1 MKLIWNPL
9 RDIFFLFANQNA
21 YNDAGTQKPVNPT
34 TENSFS
40 TTTLENNIPFNP
52 IGTIPKILITQPSAT
67 SNNKLDVETQMPS
80 NKRKRQET
88 NRLCGADN
96 STQTADPLN
105 PLEIPLELPNEK
117 NKFSLTGSNQVQR
130 ETSGQQDQNQWTYT
144 TATGTE
150 CVATSTH
157 PRRYSANLADK
168 AGARATSLRR
178 MGTGKE
184 FPEWTLSTG
193 QIPGLQNLD
202 KKAKEEIQRLLTH
215 TTSNTL
221 FRVAD
226 ILQDYPY
233 RTTNQ
238 ANAYVTT
245 LEVLLK
251 DDQLKLHQYLL
262 QLQDSLQKDLLKSK
276 KKISL
281 SS

>member
-1 MKLIWNPL
+1 M
-9 RDIFFLFANQNA
+9 D
-21 YNDAGTQKPVNPT
+21 
-34 TENSFS
+34 S
-40 TTTLENNIPFNP
+40 
-52 IGTIPKILITQPSAT
+52 
-67 SNNKLDVETQMPS
+67 
-80 NKRKRQET
+80 
-88 NRLCGADN
+88 
-96 STQTADPLN
+96 
-105 PLEIPLELPNEK
+105 
-117 NKFSLTGSNQVQR
+117 
-130 ETSGQQDQNQWTYT
+130 
-144 TATGTE
+144 
-150 CVATSTH
+150 
-157 PRRYSANLADK
+157 
-168 AGARATSLRR
+168 RR

-215 TTSNTL
+215 TASNTL

-226 ILQDYPY
+226 ILQDYQY

-276 KKISL
+276 EVLLEKEKNQSLKLDMESMVLQRLGLPTPNSDKPSNKLDFPKGRGRSPNKASSSRRRTGQTRSRSPRNPQQGYKKSRLDTHRQDMYRQDSHRQDTYRRDTSRRDTQNRDSYRQTGYGNGTKGRSPSNRRRSPNKHQEL
-281 SS
+281 SPAEQRELLSFFRRQKSA